1 MSVKSDGDATQA
13 LLSLCEDKRRWLE
26 ELNAAS
32 VKKLLAEG
40 ADVKA
45 RNKNGM
51 TALHLSVQGPYT
63 KAEPLPDAD
72 VVRTLIEAGAEVN
85 ARDNHQQTPILR
97 AVPSEQS
104 EANEARALEIIRL
117 LREAGGQVPAD
128 VKDGRGGAFKSTSEA
143 LYRELLDAGAA
154 IDARD
159 DAGRTPLHSAAG
171 MGTAPTIHLLLARGA
186 EVNALDGLGRTPLG
200 VALRTQAMPWVAA
213 NNRQSAFKA
222 VVGALEAA
230 GGKPGISYPRSD
242 DPLAPFPVD
251 GAALNAALK
260 GKKLSFK
267 HEVSSA
273 QEVATGLHGYGEPES
288 SLEKLTALRDSLGVA
303 PRKVHLKGP
312 LSLKSA
318 FFHHGDLEVDGDL
331 SIYRPFA
338 VTGNVIVHGVVRD
351 CANDSLINVLGDLKC
366 HALYTDGEFTVGG
379 DIEARD
385 VVLGY
390 YNDHILSAGTIK
402 ARVVI
407 EDDHATMA
415 SVEAE
420 QHFDID
426 TYSQGYGEGV
436 PERLHELF
444 VDDVFKVEE
453 EDEGA
458 RLDKGE
464 LFYRISEGLPVFRK

>member
-1 MSVKSDGDATQA
+1 MKSDGDATQD

-63 KAEPLPDAD
+63 KAEPLPDVD

-104 EANEARALEIIRL
+104 EANEARALEIIRV
-117 LREAGGQVPAD
+117 LREAGGQVPSD

-143 LYRELLDAGAA
+143 LYREVLDAGAA

-159 DAGRTPLHSAAG
+159 EAGGTPLHSAAG
-171 MGTAPTIHLLLARGA
+171 RGGAPIIHLLLARGA

-213 NNRQSAFKA
+213 NNRKAAFNAA
-222 VVGALEAA
+222 VSALEAA
-230 GGKPGISYPRSD
+230 GGKPGIPYPRSD

-303 PRKVHLKGP
+303 PRTVHLKGP
-312 LSLKSA
+312 LSLKRA

-415 SVEAE
+415 TVEAE
-420 QHFDID
+420 QHFDLD

-436 PERLHELF
+436 PERLRELF
-444 VDDVFKVEE
+444 VDEVFEKDEE
-453 EDEGA
+453 EEGA

-464 LFYRISEGLPVFRK
+464 LFYRISNGLPVFRK